1 MCILFIAVDMH
12 PKWPLIVCA
21 NRDEFHHRPT
31 EPAHFWPIAAS
42 STNQATSS
50 AAQILAG
57 KDLQAGGTW
66 LGVNKLGQFSALT
79 NIRLQSEHEGMRS
92 RGELVLKALSGDGL
106 LNQQWLQQHSDN
118 YSPFN
123 LVYQQDNQLWCFN
136 SATAENL
143 PLSKGFHAVSNGA
156 LDDVWP
162 KMAKGQQALEQ
173 HVLSHDEPDIAQM
186 LSFMRDE
193 SEADDTSLPNTGID
207 LEWERL
213 LSAIFIKHPEYG
225 TRSTSVVM
233 QDSKGN
239 IEFTEV
245 RYDGKSR
252 NLGQQRFSISTE

>member
-31 EPAHFWPIAAS
+31 EPAHCWPQTI
-42 STNQATSS
+42 NTS
-50 AAQILAG
+50 QIIAG

-66 LGVNKLGQFSALT
+66 LGVNKLGQFAALT
-79 NIRLQSEHEGMRS
+79 NIRHNTESEGMRS
-92 RGELVLKALSGDGL
+92 RGELVLKALSSDTDF
-106 LNQQWLQQHSDN
+106 NEQWLKQHSAN

-123 LVYQQDNQLWCFN
+123 LVYQQDKKLWCFN
-136 SATAENL
+136 SSTAENL
-143 PLSKGFHAVSNGA
+143 PLNKGFHAVSNGA

-173 HVLSHDEPDIAQM
+173 HVLSHNEPDIEQM
-186 LSFMRDE
+186 LNLMRDE
-193 SEADDTSLPNTGID
+193 SEADDASLPSTGID

-225 TRSTSVVM
+225 TRSTSIVI
-233 QDSKGN
+233 QDALGN
-239 IEFTEV
+239 IQFTEV
-245 RYDGKSR
+245 RFDGKAR
-252 NLGQQRFSISTE
+252 NLGQQKFNIKLE

>member
-31 EPAHFWPIAAS
+31 DPAHFWPVMPNSAEQANFS
-42 STNQATSS
+42 SQV
-50 AAQILAG
+50 LAG

-66 LGVNKLGQFSALT
+66 LGINKLGQFSALT
-79 NIRLQSEHEGMRS
+79 NIRNLSDNEGMRS
-92 RGELVLKALSGDGL
+92 RGELVLKALANDGSL
-106 LNQQWLQQHSDN
+106 TEQWLKQHCNN
-118 YSPFN
+118 YGSFN
-123 LVYQQDNQLWCFN
+123 LVYQQNEKLWCFN

-143 PLSKGFHAVSNGA
+143 PLEKGFHAVSNGA

-173 HVLSHDEPDIAQM
+173 HVLSHTEPDVEEM
-186 LSFMRDE
+186 LALMRDE
-193 SEADDTSLPNTGID
+193 SEADDTSLPNTGIG

-225 TRSTSVVM
+225 TRSTSIVM
-233 QDSKGN
+233 QDVQGN

-245 RYDGKSR
+245 RYDGKAR
-252 NLGQQRFSISTE
+252 NLGQQRFSIKAE